1 MRDCVQFFPTAP
13 HICEYQA
20 RRDDGS
26 VGTDLVA
33 FVRVG
38 VEQNALTGTLFQS
51 GLIFGLP
58 SRLPASTAL

>member
-1 MRDCVQFFPTAP
+1 MALKFLFPSSEKRCGDCVQFSSTAP

-26 VGTDLVA
+26 LGPDLVA

-38 VEQNALTGTLFQS
+38 VEQNALTGT
-51 GLIFGLP
+51 
-58 SRLPASTAL
+58 